1 TPRSGR
7 LPAVAGRPPS
17 ADASNHVCGRFLSW
31 GESCMSARPERSIH
45 SSCSA
50 SPCVR
55 SNGLMVARRWRESD
69 EDDDAITARI
79 PAKVDMNIGFPVV
92 DGPNVASLV
101 DDHRR
106 LTHHWDKTGGSA
118 LTV

>member
-1 TPRSGR
+1 MTLSSSPSRQSTPLARRGRSSSTR
-7 LPAVAGRPPS
+7 RKSQSRWMPLRP
-17 ADASNHVCGRFLSW
+17 RKK
-31 GESCMSARPERSIH
+31 
-45 SSCSA
+45 SCSA
-50 SPCVR
+50 RPCVR
-55 SNGLMVARRWRESD
+55 SNGLLVARRWRESD
-69 EDDDAITARI
+69 EDDDAVTARI
-79 PAKVDMNIGFPVV
+79 PAKVDINIGFPVV